1 MLLGQLERAHVGHGA
16 AGQSRVVL
24 VERLVKLL
32 QRCESVAQGQLL
44 GEWAWGG
51 NRELGFT
58 PTSALGAWE
67 AATAGS
73 RAGRSW

>member
-1 MLLGQLERAHVGHGA
+1 M
-16 AGQSRVVL
+16 VL

-32 QRCESVAQGQLL
+32 QRCESVVQGQLL

-67 AATAGS
+67 VATAGS
-73 RAGRSW
+73 